1 MPSFESQASRV
12 EATVYFSPKLHS
24 ITINQF
30 GNLIR
35 DVNPT
40 GDDGSVLDDRLII
53 RSDEEKNDETRA
65 HGVLHNTYVAS
76 PPMIASFAYRHTIN
90 TPAASCELHIK
101 ARGPTA
107 HLLTETLQP
116 NLWIDIS
123 ISQHGTSKNTKNHI
137 MRGRIQSLSIETS
150 AGGSLNKSSATVFK
164 LRAMSFGHILSQT
177 QVYYDIVSEGEKLA
191 NAYPRITI
199 TPGNNFSVEDTL
211 RTLLVGFLKEGDEGT
226 GRPCWKLPESLPN
239 NRSNLSAG
247 RSSTADGP
255 YFIDALTYLPDN
267 DTRAIK
273 NYPKRVNSTALS
285 FLSPVRGGETLWSVL
300 QRYNDNPVTDLY
312 TDLVDAT
319 TGQYLAEGQDT
330 SPENTAMAVI
340 VRDKPFYTET
350 TPSGDIE
357 DSAWSNEKESP
368 ESGYLPVYHITFNDI
383 VERRVVRSD
392 EARYNAFFVAPI
404 FLQGLTGTLLDLQ
417 SPLWDLEDIQHNGLR
432 AMRYVTPYIPRI
444 HDGEQSYREAISI
457 YRRRLRDFM
466 CLSADYYSGTITIAG
481 GRPDIRVG
489 GKLVLSETIGGL
501 LGGKS
506 RLEGRR
512 SYSRSLEQLSFRDT
526 DSTDPENRS
535 YVGEYEERYY
545 IESVAHSWNLL
556 GGMQTNLTV
565 SRGLP
570 GEDYG
575 RVLKLQKKIR
585 SYRIGNTKQS
595 GN

>member
-1 MPSFESQASRV
+1 M
-12 EATVYFSPKLHS
+12 
-24 ITINQF
+24 
-30 GNLIR
+30 
-35 DVNPT
+35 
-40 GDDGSVLDDRLII
+40 
-53 RSDEEKNDETRA
+53 
-65 HGVLHNTYVAS
+65 
-76 PPMIASFAYRHTIN
+76 
-90 TPAASCELHIK
+90 
-101 ARGPTA
+101 
-107 HLLTETLQP
+107 
-116 NLWIDIS
+116 
-123 ISQHGTSKNTKNHI
+123 
-137 MRGRIQSLSIETS
+137 
-150 AGGSLNKSSATVFK
+150 
-164 LRAMSFGHILSQT
+164 
-177 QVYYDIVSEGEKLA
+177 
-191 NAYPRITI
+191 
-199 TPGNNFSVEDTL
+199 
-211 RTLLVGFLKEGDEGT
+211 
-226 GRPCWKLPESLPN
+226 
-239 NRSNLSAG
+239 
-247 RSSTADGP
+247 
-255 YFIDALTYLPDN
+255 
-267 DTRAIK
+267 
-273 NYPKRVNSTALS
+273 
-285 FLSPVRGGETLWSVL
+285 
-300 QRYNDNPVTDLY
+300 
-312 TDLVDAT
+312 DAT